1 MVLEET
7 RSFPKTLKEI
17 EMPAKYHYNPYL
29 NTDVDVDAPPEY
41 SAVYDGDHLHVFYN
55 DELVETQHVRVKPIV
70 TLGLPAKDTRQPQAV
85 VEKIANKIIERYIAE
100 GEA

>member
-1 MVLEET
+1 
-7 RSFPKTLKEI
+7 
-17 EMPAKYHYNPYL
+17 MPVKYHFNPYR

-55 DELVETQHVRVKPIV
+55 NELVETQYVRKKTIV
-70 TLGLPAKDTRQPQAV
+70 TLGLPAKDMRQPQAV
-85 VEKIANKIIERYIAE
+85 VEKIANKMIERYIAE

>member
-1 MVLEET
+1 MSAIY
-7 RSFPKTLKEI
+7 R
-17 EMPAKYHYNPYL
+17 YNPYL

-55 DELVETQHVRVKPIV
+55 DELVETKRVR
-70 TLGLPAKDTRQPQAV
+70 A
-85 VEKIANKIIERYIAE
+85 VEKLRLRISATKIIANKMIERYIAE

>member
-1 MVLEET
+1 
-7 RSFPKTLKEI
+7 
-17 EMPAKYHYNPYL
+17 MPAIYHYNPYR

-55 DELVETQHVRVKPIV
+55 NEIVETQYVRVKPIV
-70 TLGLPAKDTRQPQAV
+70 TLGLPAKDTRQDPVV
-85 VEKIANKIIERYIAE
+85 VEKIANKMIERLIAE

>member
-1 MVLEET
+1 
-7 RSFPKTLKEI
+7 
-17 EMPAKYHYNPYL
+17 MPAKYHFNPYR

-55 DELVETQHVRVKPIV
+55 NELVETKRVRVKTVV
-70 TLGLPAKDTRQPQAV
+70 TLGLSPRDARQDPVV
-85 VEKIANKIIERYIAE
+85 VEKIANKMIERYIAE